1 MKHRMRGFAG
11 VILIL
16 SIFGGLPLY
25 AQQDTIKSGRFVRG
39 SGTNAEGHS
48 FVVGLDFQRGR
59 VCGDN
64 GGASDTLFP
73 YLPGSSNRYHYNQAV
88 SSSLTNI
95 GTRISFRN
103 PIASF
108 GTRVGGSPLYV
119 GQRYRFG
126 AYAGE
131 FISTPQVVIS
141 CWTRSGTNFTY
152 VGPQYVDIPD
162 SFFTPPEWLS
172 FKTNGYSLTV
182 SSNGL
187 TTTIA
192 LQDGDETQGTESQW
206 GVFRRG
212 TVLLTHTADS
222 SATNKVYQVGIVA
235 YINNWPTVPDFYAM
249 VAVGSGGI
257 TDSPLY
263 TLDFEARPPS
273 RTIFVDQ
280 TQFEGEPI
288 PSAYAGK
295 TPEQLLTNNPVLT
308 TFSLPLG
315 ATTYTNLDHSP
326 ELRRHPTLDQ
336 FVKDMR
342 QDPIALTRY
351 VHNSIEMSDALG
363 FNENGLVTEVS
374 LNQGGVARGALATFL
389 EGRGAPAE
397 QCALLVY
404 LLRQAG
410 VPAVYVY
417 PYHNQMMLLDKQ
429 CNSLLRMQVTK
440 AVNNMSAAY
449 TTNRAL
455 PVNYPWV
462 AAYVNNSWVH
472 LFPWLKDTE
481 VIEGLNLYDYMPSA
495 YDNGFKWAK
504 NYLYG
509 DTNILASV
517 TDDDTVL
524 GIYERFIQKELNK
537 SAPGLSV
544 DDMGYSWRSRK
555 NSYHRWKDFPHP
567 WVTPSSAVAVD
578 TLSSPELTNA
588 SPRLTKIFDTMTVEV
603 SSVSNPAKKVSSG
616 EVRLVDLHNRRM
628 IVRHEKTGANA
639 HNLILSLSEFRAGA
653 SGTTNFTIGDSL
665 LRAQQVSTP
674 LNSSDDALNVK
685 LTYKRHRGWW
695 EGIVGTF
702 PDPNTTFPSLIES
715 AYSISDYPM
724 RKGDLASV
732 CLNYGV
738 VSRAMLNVHA
748 NNMWAMQRLLT
759 GNPSA
764 TNSLSPELYQ
774 GGYAVMAGLSF
785 YERVSRLREVL
796 TRLHK
801 ASGFSYFDGSL
812 VVLAAKHVSGALPN
826 SGDIILT
833 KPMIDVR
840 LHRMVIA
847 GNWTTHPD
855 SGLDLNSGSGD
866 WLALHLAG
874 SSSEEHRAM
883 NAFFG
888 QTDSVSTVR
897 LLQLAQKRSSVSVPG
912 ILPMDA
918 ANYQTFGNTS
928 YNGVLLKNH
937 DSAIWASVTNFFEDP
952 YRRDFRVGFVTPG
965 VITNTGNTYLGMG
978 ALLWTP
984 GGDLS
989 ALISP
994 GINGGYS
1001 PPLPE
1006 TTFDL
1011 LKAGQTSIGVAPG
1024 GDFYMDYT
1032 QPGASSK
1039 EQAPQTVTD
1048 FATGAVV
1055 NNATAGYY
1063 STTATQ
1069 DEAAIATLNAYG
1081 LSGSGT
1087 TSAQYGQA
1095 LQTVED
1101 RGLLSTFLSTA
1112 DKVWSTVADP
1122 VDVVTGEFW
1131 VSEVDLSLPG
1141 PMPLE
1146 LKRNYSSLNMAN
1158 NQFGYGW
1165 KFNFMP
1171 YLGLGTNE
1179 TTIYAAEAD
1188 GSVLAYSFLS
1198 NNTWVVKSEKNP
1210 LLDNRSVSGIGSKA
1224 NDFKS
1229 QITRAVNGGVS
1240 VYTLTKPDGSIRKY
1254 QTGLI
1259 PGDTSLKP
1267 YLTRWQDDRGNFFGF
1282 EYGTNSAL
1290 PDYKEVR
1297 RVQSSNGNF
1306 LGLVYDIFGRVIEA
1320 ATGDGRTTSYV
1331 YDEHGD
1337 LTSVTL
1343 PDGSERAFEYER
1355 KTQSITNGSVVT
1367 QIPYS
1372 SHLLTKEIKPDSRIL
1387 VNQYDAYRRVTN
1399 QLSTVS
1405 NNLALVRN
1413 ASFTYSGSQSLPSAL
1428 TNSPSGST
1436 IIVDVNGKNTL
1447 YRYTNGLITL
1457 ISNAVGG
1464 TLTQDWYL
1472 TNESSVVG
1480 YYPRSLQ
1487 RLIDKRGLITDY
1499 KYDANGNVTN
1509 IVVTGNLTGGSST
1522 NETATT
1528 TMSYTNNLLW
1538 EVIDPVGNR
1547 TRYVYDTNYPYQ
1559 AHQVI
1564 RLSGTSPISTNVI
1577 FRQNVTNIFSVAG
1590 QTLTNIAFGVLKQEL
1605 RAFGTSDSATSEW
1618 AYDGRGFPLL
1628 STRYTGTPDSNVVVS
1643 LVHNNRGQLVERV
1656 DSANRTNRFDYD
1668 GMGRLKTSEVI
1679 SETGVP
1685 MSWDYH
1691 YYNDNGEPT
1700 WSDGPRFNP
1709 EDYSWRDYDAAGRVI
1724 TEIRWRSRA
1733 KTDGSGVEAMPGYAL
1748 WASTFREY
1756 DTFGN
1761 LKRTIDPRGVIVTN
1775 SWDAIGRL
1783 VQKIVRE
1790 TNGTILSAEQF
1801 VYDLADSVR
1810 FNTNALGGVTET
1822 QYTSTGNT
1830 RFHRGPDGAT
1840 HSWTYY
1846 LDGRLKRET
1855 LRNGSYWETSYDD
1868 LNRKET
1874 KIFYNAANAA
1884 LATNRLTFDRRG
1896 NVVTKVDAGGNT
1908 WTNLFD
1914 GLDRIKLATGPVM
1927 TNSYP
1932 TNAQPPSLPGYTPV
1946 PVQLR
1951 TTNYYDAAG
1960 VVVIAA
1966 NAFGEKTLTYNDA
1979 LSRPTRTEIRSS
1991 SNTLIRETTYSYLAN
2006 HHGVTVTDGSG
2017 ANAIVN
2023 EAFTDNDGNV
2033 VLKIAHPAA
2042 NVLEIGRSDFDVVGN
2057 TLIAARSS
2065 SSNGTVVTFASVT
2078 NTFDGLGR
2086 LVKKVD
2092 RDNAVTTYAYN
2103 ALGNLTN
2110 RTMPG
2115 ATLTWGASY
2124 NPAGQL
2130 LLEINAGSGGV
2141 TARRT
2146 TYGYYPTNSSF
2157 AGLPQ
2162 YTTNALGVVCLTSY
2176 DAWLHENAKTYSH
2189 SNSVA
2194 QYSMTTSFSYDAR
2207 ELLTNISESF
2217 GSGLTGPSTT
2227 LLSEYDAYGSRTRED
2242 VFVGTTR
2249 VSGASESWDSGLRR
2263 KGLSFGQFG
2272 IGFTWRA
2279 DGLLESANGVTG
2291 GGTYGYNTAG
2301 LLTSRSIG
2309 QRTTTYTQRDGAGR
2323 ILGATTAVGGQA
2335 SLTETLTWTG
2345 DGLLASH
2352 QLTRSDYTDQR
2363 TYAYAN
2369 QSRRLTNERLAV
2381 AANTFWTNAFTFDSG
2396 QASGMGVLTRA
2407 GAVASGGVAWNGTL
2421 DALSRVSV
2429 ETNSVSRRPAY
2440 GGVKGKGQVV
2450 INLDGRPMPVS
2461 LVGTSSPQWRSS
2473 LDLTPGAHQLIASA
2487 IHSSGKFVASKT
2499 NTFTNNATENVA
2511 VLYNAAGQI
2520 TNRLWKNGSVTN
2532 RSQALV
2538 WDGRGRLL
2546 KVSERDS
2553 QKSGF
2558 DWSAVYDGL
2567 GRRLQTTTLT
2577 TIVTNN
2583 VTNVSSARIVKQYY
2597 DPEHRFLEVGV
2608 TEGGRTTWKL
2618 LGPDVNGVYGGMQ
2631 GTGGFDAFVPTLEL
2645 FCPLVPDVQGNIHGI
2660 YVTHSTLTWYP
2671 TRVTGYGAV
2680 PSYRPPPLSHGGD
2693 LAGASVWRG
2702 RWSDVTGLTYLG
2714 HRYYDPVEGRFLSG
2728 DPMGHEGSGDLYS
2741 FCAGDPINY
2750 FDPDGRFG
2758 KGLYSGAMSGG
2769 SPSGSSSAFDAAY
2782 MLGGVVGGY
2791 YEGLGSGIYNEVSGV
2806 GKLGYG
2812 MTVGF
2817 GEQITLTGMDTY
2829 SAYSG
2834 GGNFQSAIFNG
2845 TYNMALNGATTGDIA
2860 SEAALHASGYRFGN
2874 AIYDSIEYG
2883 SASGDFSQFSQNM
2896 GIVAGIAMGPKAS
2909 QLAAEVEIS
2918 WGGQSGVRPYEVGR
2932 FGELRDRSLVGD
2944 GLDLDHQPS
2953 HASNVARA
2961 EAELGRPLT
2970 PAEIRRIR
2978 DQGTAVAVPEQWH
2991 RTQSRTYGG
3000 RNTAERIQ
3008 SDAADP
3014 VGAAALDSAAMV
3026 EGAAHRQQSAAA
3038 AAARAV
3044 QRRAEGGN

>member
-1 MKHRMRGFAG
+1 MNHRTNGIG
-11 VILIL
+11 WVIVMLLIL
-16 SIFGGLPLY
+16 TEASLF
-25 AQQDTIKSGRFVRG
+25 AQQDSIKTGRFVRG

-48 FVVGLDFQRGR
+48 FVVTLDFQKGR

-64 GGASDTLFP
+64 GGASDTLLP
-73 YLPGSSNRYHYNQAV
+73 YLPGSALRYHYNQAV
-88 SSSLTNI
+88 SSSLTDL
-95 GTRISFRN
+95 GTRIAFRN

-131 FISTPQVVIS
+131 FISTPQVVIN
-141 CWTRSGTNFTY
+141 CWTRSGTNLTY

-192 LQDGDETQGTESQW
+192 MQDGDETQGHESQW
-206 GVFRRG
+206 GVYRRG
-212 TVLLTHTADS
+212 TVILTHAADA

-235 YINNWPTVPDFYAM
+235 YINILPSVPDFYPM
-249 VAVGSGGI
+249 VAVGSGDV

-263 TLDFEARPPS
+263 TLDFEARPQS

-295 TPEQLLTNNPVLT
+295 TPEQLLTNNAVTT
-308 TFSLPLG
+308 TFSLPFG

-351 VHNSIEMSDALG
+351 VHNAIEMSDALG
-363 FNENGLVTEVS
+363 FNENGAVTEVS
-374 LNQGGVARGALATFL
+374 LNQGGVARGALGTFL

-410 VPAVYVY
+410 VPTVYVY
-417 PYHNQMMLLDKQ
+417 PYHNQMKLLDKQ
-429 CNSLLRMQVTK
+429 YNSLLRLQVSK

-495 YDNGFKWAK
+495 YDNGFKWARS
-504 NYLYG
+504 YIFG

-524 GIYERFIQKELNK
+524 GIYERFIQKELQK
-537 SAPGLSV
+537 SAPGLSL
-544 DDMGYSWRSRK
+544 DDVGYSWRSRK
-555 NSYHRWKDFPHP
+555 NAYHRWADFPHP
-567 WVTPSSAVAVD
+567 WVTPATAVAVD
-578 TLSSPELTNA
+578 TLSSSELTNA

-603 SSVSNPAKKVSSG
+603 SSVSNPTKKVSSG
-616 EVRLVDLHNRRM
+616 ELRLVDLHNRRM

-639 HNLILSLSEFRAGA
+639 HNLILSLAEFRSGA
-653 SGTTNFTIGDSL
+653 TGATNFTVGDSL
-665 LRAQQVSTP
+665 LRAQQVSTA

-695 EGIVGTF
+695 EGLGGTF
-702 PDPNTTFPSLIES
+702 PNPNTTFPSLIES
-715 AYSISDYPM
+715 AASMSDYPM
-724 RKGDLASV
+724 RKGDLAAV
-732 CLNYGV
+732 CFNYGA

-748 NNMWAMQRLLT
+748 NDMWAMQRLLT
-759 GNPSA
+759 TNPSA
-764 TNSLSPELYQ
+764 TNSLSPDLYQ
-774 GGYAVMAGLSF
+774 GGYAVMAGLSY
-785 YERVSRLREVL
+785 YERLSRLREVL

-847 GNWTTHPD
+847 GNWTVHPD
-855 SGLDLNSGSGD
+855 SGLDLNSGSED
-866 WLALHLAG
+866 WLAMHLVG
-874 SSSEEHRAM
+874 GSSEEHRAM

-888 QTDSVSTVR
+888 QTEAVSTVK
-897 LLQLAQKRSSVSVPG
+897 LLQLAQKRSTVSVPG
-912 ILPMDA
+912 ILSMDA
-918 ANYQTFGNTS
+918 TNYRTFGNTS

-952 YRRDFRVGFVTPG
+952 YRKDFRVGFVTPG
-965 VITNTGNTYLGMG
+965 VLTNTGNTYLGMG

-1001 PPLPE
+1001 PPLPD

-1011 LKAGQTSIGVAPG
+1011 LKAAQTSISVAPG

-1032 QPGASSK
+1032 PPSAGNK
-1039 EQAPQTVTD
+1039 EQAPQAVAD
-1048 FATGAVV
+1048 FATASVV

-1063 STTATQ
+1063 ATTATQ
-1069 DEAAIATLNAYG
+1069 DEAAIATLNVYG
-1081 LSGSGT
+1081 ISGSGT
-1087 TSAQYGQA
+1087 TSAQFGQA

-1101 RGLLSTFLSTA
+1101 RGLLSTALSAA

-1146 LKRNYSSLNMAN
+1146 LKRNYSSLNEAN

-1171 YLGLGTNE
+1171 YLGLATNE
-1179 TTIYAAEAD
+1179 TTIYAADPD
-1188 GSVLAYSFLS
+1188 GSVIAYSFLS
-1198 NNTWVVKSEKNP
+1198 NNTWVVKAEKNP
-1210 LLDNRSVSGIGSKA
+1210 LLDNRSVSGMGSKA

-1229 QITRAVNGGVS
+1229 QITRTVNGGVS
-1240 VYTLTKPDGSIRKY
+1240 VYTLTKPDGSTRKY

-1259 PGDTSLKP
+1259 SGDTSLKP
-1267 YLTRWQDDRGNFFGF
+1267 YLTRWQDDRGNFCTY
-1282 EYGTNSAL
+1282 EYGTNVSM

-1297 RVQSSNGNF
+1297 RVQASNGNF
-1306 LGLVYDIFGRVIEA
+1306 LVLTYDIFGRIIEA
-1320 ATGDGRTTSYV
+1320 ATGDGRATSYV

-1343 PDGSERAFEYER
+1343 PDGSERAFEYEH
-1355 KTQSITNGSVVT
+1355 KTLSITNGSVLT
-1367 QIPYS
+1367 QVPYS
-1372 SHLLTKEIKPDSRIL
+1372 THLLLKEIKPDSRLL

-1413 ASFTYSGSQSLPSAL
+1413 ASFLYSGSQSLASAI
-1428 TNSPSGST
+1428 TNSPSGT
-1436 IIVDVNGKNTL
+1436 TVILDVNGNNTL
-1447 YRYTNGLITL
+1447 YGYTNGLITL

-1464 TLTQDWYL
+1464 IILQDWYL
-1472 TNESSVVG
+1472 TNESSLVG

-1487 RLIDKRGLITDY
+1487 RLVDKRGLITDY

-1509 IVVTGNLTGGSST
+1509 VVVTGNLTGGSST
-1522 NETATT
+1522 NETAAT

-1547 TRYVYDTNYPYQ
+1547 TRYVYDTNYSYQ
-1559 AHQVI
+1559 AQQII
-1564 RLSGTSPISTNVI
+1564 RLSGTTPISTNV
-1577 FRQNVTNIFSVAG
+1577 FLRQNVTNTFSAG
-1590 QTLTNIAFGVLKQEL
+1590 GQSLTNIAFGVVKQEL
-1605 RAFGTSDSATSEW
+1605 KAFGTADASTTDW
-1618 AYDGRGFPLL
+1618 GYDGRGFPLL
-1628 STRYTGTPDSNVVVS
+1628 STRYTGTADSNVVVA
-1643 LVHNNRGQLVERV
+1643 LVYNNRGQLVERI
-1656 DSANRTNRFDYD
+1656 DAANRTNRFDYD
-1668 GMGRLKTSEVI
+1668 AVGRLKSSEVI

-1685 MSWDYH
+1685 MTWDYN
-1691 YYNDNGEPT
+1691 YYNDNGELT
-1700 WSDGPRFNP
+1700 WSDGPRYNP
-1709 EDYSWRDYDAAGRVI
+1709 EDYVWRDYDAAGRLI
-1724 TEIRWRSRA
+1724 TETRWRSAA
-1733 KTDGSGVEAMPGYAL
+1733 KVDGSGVEAMPGYAL
-1748 WASTFREY
+1748 WANSFREY
-1756 DTFGN
+1756 DSFGN

-1783 VQKIVRE
+1783 IQSRVLD
-1790 TNGTILSAEQF
+1790 TNGTVLSTELFA
-1801 VYDLADSVR
+1801 YDLADSVR

-1822 QYTSTGNT
+1822 QYTSTGKKK
-1830 RFHRGPDGAT
+1830 FERGPDGAT
-1840 HSWTYY
+1840 RSWSYY
-1846 LDGRLKRET
+1846 LDGRLRRET

-1874 KIFYNAANAA
+1874 HIFYTAANGP
-1884 LATNRLTFDRRG
+1884 LATNTLSFDRRG
-1896 NVVTKVDAGGNT
+1896 NVVAKADPSGNT
-1908 WTNLFD
+1908 WTNVFD

-1932 TNAQPPSLPGYTPV
+1932 TNAQPPSLPGYTPAQ
-1946 PVQLR
+1946 VQLR
-1951 TTNYYDAAG
+1951 TTNFYDAAG
-1960 VVVIAA
+1960 VVFIAA
-1966 NAFGEKTLTYNDA
+1966 NALGEKTVTYKDA
-1979 LSRPTRTEIRSS
+1979 LGRPTRSEIRNGA
-1991 SNTLIRETTYSYLAN
+1991 NTLIRETTFSYLPT
-2006 HHGVTVTDGSG
+2006 HHGVTVTEG
-2017 ANAIVN
+2017 AGAGAIVSDS
-2023 EAFTDNDGNV
+2023 FTDNAGNV
-2033 VLKIAHPAA
+2033 VLRIAHPAA
-2042 NVLEIGRSDFDVVGN
+2042 SVLEIGRSEFDVVGN
-2057 TLIAARSS
+2057 NLVSVRSS
-2065 SSNGTVVTFASVT
+2065 SSNGTVVTFSTVT
-2078 NTFDGLGR
+2078 NTFDGLSR

-2092 RDNAVTTYAYN
+2092 RDNAVTTFSYD
-2103 ALGNLTN
+2103 ALGNVTN
-2110 RTMPG
+2110 RIMPG
-2115 ATLTWGASY
+2115 ATLVWNASY
-2124 NPAGQL
+2124 NGAGQIL
-2130 LLEINAGSGGV
+2130 MEENVGSGGV

-2146 TYGYYPTNSSF
+2146 AYGYYPTNSTF

-2176 DAWLHENAKTYSH
+2176 DAWLHESSKVYSH

-2194 QYSMTTSFSYDAR
+2194 QYSMTTTFSYDAR
-2207 ELLTNISESF
+2207 ELLTSISESF
-2217 GSGLTGPSTT
+2217 ASGTTGPSTT
-2227 LLSEYDAYGSRTRED
+2227 VTNEYDAYGSRTRQD
-2242 VFVGTTR
+2242 VFVGTSKI
-2249 VSGASESWDSGLRR
+2249 SGAMESWDSAMRR
-2263 KGLSFGQFG
+2263 KGLSYGSFG
-2272 IGFTWRA
+2272 IGFTWRG

-2291 GGTYGYNTAG
+2291 GGSYGYNTAG
-2301 LLTSRSIG
+2301 LITSRNVG
-2309 QRTTTYTQRDGAGR
+2309 QRTTTYTQRDGTGR
-2323 ILGATTAVGGQA
+2323 ILGATTDVGGQS
-2335 SLTETLTWTG
+2335 SLTETLAWTG

-2352 QLTRSDYTDQR
+2352 QLDRVDYQDQR
-2363 TYAYAN
+2363 TYAYAA
-2369 QSRRLTNERLAV
+2369 QSRRLINERLAV
-2381 AANTFWTNAFTFDSG
+2381 AASTFWTNAFAFDNGQSSG
-2396 QASGMGVLTRA
+2396 VGVLTRA
-2407 GAVASGGVAWNGTL
+2407 GAVASGGVAWGGSL
-2421 DALSRVSV
+2421 DALSRVSL

-2440 GGVKGKGQVV
+2440 GGVKGKGQVI
-2450 INLDGRPMPVS
+2450 INLDGRSMPVS

-2473 LDLTPGAHQLIASA
+2473 LDLTPGAHKLVASA
-2487 IHSSGKFVASKT
+2487 IHSSGRFIASKT
-2499 NTFTNNATENVA
+2499 NTFTNNATENVS

-2546 KVSERDS
+2546 TVSERDS

-2558 DWSAVYDGL
+2558 DWIAVYDGL
-2567 GRRLQTTTLT
+2567 GRRLQTTTFT
-2577 TIVTNN
+2577 TVVTNN
-2583 VTNVSSARIVKQYY
+2583 VTNVSAARIIKQYY

-2608 TEGGRTTWKL
+2608 TEAGRTTWKL

-2660 YVTHSTLTWYP
+2660 YVSHSTLTWYP

-2741 FCAGDPINY
+2741 FCSGDPVNY

-2758 KGLYSGAMSGG
+2758 KG
-2769 SPSGSSSAFDAAY
+2769 AFDAGVDLARGGGQLAY
-2782 MLGGVVGGY
+2782 NVGGTIGY
-2791 YEGLGSGIYNEVSGV
+2791 GLTALVDYEAAESIYGQQRHQLSGAVRGV
-2806 GKLGYG
+2806 GQTLYDVGGSIGY
-2812 MTVGF
+2812 
-2817 GEQITLTGMDTY
+2817 TLTGDE
-2829 SAYSG
+2829 
-2834 GGNFQSAIFNG
+2834 
-2845 TYNMALNGATTGDIA
+2845 AT
-2860 SEAALHASGYRFGN
+2860 
-2874 AIYDSIEYG
+2874 YG
-2883 SASGDFSQFSQNM
+2883 SAADRLYGVGSHLTGGEDNSTAYRVGYTGAQ
-2896 GIVAGIAMGPKAS
+2896 IAA
-2909 QLAAEVEIS
+2909 
-2918 WGGQSGVRPYEVGR
+2918 
-2932 FGELRDRSLVGD
+2932 LV
-2944 GLDLDHQPS
+2944 
-2953 HASNVARA
+2953 
-2961 EAELGRPLT
+2961 
-2970 PAEIRRIR
+2970 
-2978 DQGTAVAVPEQWH
+2978 
-2991 RTQSRTYGG
+2991 YGG
-3000 RNTAERIQ
+3000 EALNAGRAGEAGVFAER
-3008 SDAADP
+3008 
-3014 VGAAALDSAAMV
+3014 
-3026 EGAAHRQQSAAA
+3026 AAA
-3038 AAARAV
+3038 ASEGIQGLRALRLPATDAQLAGSGTLGYTTPTGEVFLQPGLTRAQQASTLAHESVHSFLTPRGGPLVGLRQAVGQFGYDNSAFLKATEEIIAETYASGSLRSGISHAFNGAYAVRGGTIVSPGLYFGEAAVGAGAIGV
-3044 QRRAEGGN
+3044 GYSLFK